1 MEEQSSMKDNQ
12 TASCCHPVR
21 LQRGFSQLTVR
32 QDKEV
37 HLKILQEMDYRKG
50 QLWRASFPLDC
61 GCQKAGSGG
70 FSLEHPSI
78 QTPGLANSGQVW
90 DIKSWCT
97 CSPVSSLHSMCILA
111 SILTFSAQSPVI
123 NNLRATSGV

>member
-1 MEEQSSMKDNQ
+1 MEERSSMKDNQ
-12 TASCCHPVR
+12 TASCCPPVR
-21 LQRGFSQLTVR
+21 FQRGFSRLTVR

-70 FSLEHPSI
+70 FSLEHPSS

-97 CSPVSSLHSMCILA
+97 GSPASPFYVHSSIR
-111 SILTFSAQSPVI
+111 LTFSAQSPVV
-123 NNLRATSGV
+123 NNLRATSGI